1 MNTAFVHSVHPAA
14 TVAIELGYV
23 TSEISV
29 TDFILGR
36 ITQGSPI
43 TDPPQPPW
51 HTSQKFTPLNTQ
63 ETEKTMHA
71 VNSLLGKQ
79 L

>member
-1 MNTAFVHSVHPAA
+1 MNTAFVHSIHPAA

-43 TDPPQPPW
+43 TDP
-51 HTSQKFTPLNTQ
+51 LNHHGIHL
-63 ETEKTMHA
+63 KSSH
-71 VNSLLGKQ
+71 L
-79 L
+79 